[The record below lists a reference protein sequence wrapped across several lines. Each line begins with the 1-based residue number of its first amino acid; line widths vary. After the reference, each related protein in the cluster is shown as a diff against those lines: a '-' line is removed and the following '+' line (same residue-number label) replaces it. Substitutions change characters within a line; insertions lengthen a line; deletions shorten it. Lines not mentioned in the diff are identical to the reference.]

1 MIFSPLSQIKNAATK
16 YDWVLIAATAILI
29 TIGLSTIQ
37 STVIAGEGLKENLVN
52 HQILAAFIGGALFFL
67 IASFDYRLLTFITP
81 IAYIS
86 VIILLISVLIFS
98 PEIRGAH
105 RWFVFGDFFLQPS
118 EFAKPLL
125 IISFAAF
132 FAKLGEKINSLVSNL
147 LSLIL
152 LTVPVVL
159 IFLEPDLGT
168 AAILVAVLFL
178 MLFLSPIKLKKLILF
193 LLPLVLLAPTVWF
206 FLAPY
211 QKTRLTSFLNPTAD
225 PLGHGYNVI
234 QSQIAIGSGQITG
247 RGWGRGTQ
255 SHLRFLPE
263 QHTDF
268 IFATFCEEQGLIGA
282 LVLFFLFG
290 VLIWRGFRIAQ
301 RAPDLFGNLLAA
313 GTTCLI
319 FTQTAVNIGM
329 SLGVLPVTGVS
340 LPLLSY
346 GGSSLVS
353 TLISLGLLASVAQH
367 SGKT

>member
-1 MIFSPLSQIKNAATK
+1 MLSQIKSAATK
-16 YDWVLIAATAILI
+16 YDWVLITTTALLI
-29 TIGLSTIQ
+29 IIGLSTIQ
-37 STVIAGEGLKENLVN
+37 STVIAGEGLKENLVS
-52 HQILAAFIGGALFFL
+52 HQMLAAFIGGALFFL
-67 IASFDYRLLTFITP
+67 IASFDYRYLTYFAP
-81 IAYIS
+81 LAYIS
-86 VIILLISVLIFS
+86 VIILLISVLIAS

-125 IISFAAF
+125 ILSFAAF
-132 FAKLGEKINSLVSNL
+132 FAKIQEKINSLFIVLCSLFL
-147 LSLIL
+147 LAI
-152 LTVPVVL
+152 PVIL

-168 AAILVAVLFL
+168 AAILAISFFF

-193 LLPLVLLAPTVWF
+193 LLPLVLLAPAIWF

-290 VLIWRGFRIAQ
+290 VLIWRGLKITQ
-301 RAPDLFGNLLAA
+301 RAPNLFGNLLAA
-313 GTTCLI
+313 GLTCLI
-319 FTQTAVNIGM
+319 FTQIAVNIGM

-346 GGSSLVS
+346 GGSNLVS
-353 TLISLGLLASVAQH
+353 TLISLGLLASISRH
-367 SGKT
+367 STLRV

>member
-1 MIFSPLSQIKNAATK
+1 MFSQIHHAASK
-16 YDWVLIAATAILI
+16 YDWVLITTTALLI
-29 TIGLSTIQ
+29 IIGLSTIQ
-37 STVIAGEGLKENLVN
+37 STVIAGEGLKENLVS

-67 IASFDYRLLTFITP
+67 IASFDYRYLTYFAP
-81 IAYIS
+81 LAYIS
-86 VIILLISVLIFS
+86 VLIVLLSVLIFS

-125 IISFAAF
+125 ILSFATF
-132 FAKLGEKINSLVSNL
+132 FAKVGERINSLISNL
-147 LSLIL
+147 LSLVLVAIPIL
-152 LTVPVVL
+152 L
-159 IFLEPDLGT
+159 IFMEPDLGT
-168 AAILVAVLFL
+168 AAILAAAFFF

-193 LLPLVLLAPTVWF
+193 LLPLILLAPAVWF

-211 QKTRLTSFLNPTAD
+211 QKTRLVSFLDPMAD

-301 RAPDLFGNLLAA
+301 RTPDLFGNLLAA
-313 GTTCLI
+313 GITCLI
-319 FTQTAVNIGM
+319 FTQVVVNIGM
-329 SLGVLPVTGVS
+329 TLGLLPVTGVS

-353 TLISLGLLASVAQH
+353 TLISLGLLTSISRH
-367 SGKT
+367 NP